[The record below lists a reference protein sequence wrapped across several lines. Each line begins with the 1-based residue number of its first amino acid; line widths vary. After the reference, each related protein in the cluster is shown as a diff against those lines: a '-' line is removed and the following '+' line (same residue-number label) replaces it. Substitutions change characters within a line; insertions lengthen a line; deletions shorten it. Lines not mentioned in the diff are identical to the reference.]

1 MTIKFHQV
9 FQSDY
14 LLDHRIQDIPFQGLE
29 RPIFNEIDF
38 MQNYFWLIT
47 TFTRSTY
54 PFSLFILTGF
64 DNIAERVV
72 VKSHVITVDLVVLW
86 SRII

>member
-38 MQNYFWLIT
+38 MQNYF
-47 TFTRSTY
+47 
-54 PFSLFILTGF
+54 
-64 DNIAERVV
+64 
-72 VKSHVITVDLVVLW
+72 
-86 SRII
+86 